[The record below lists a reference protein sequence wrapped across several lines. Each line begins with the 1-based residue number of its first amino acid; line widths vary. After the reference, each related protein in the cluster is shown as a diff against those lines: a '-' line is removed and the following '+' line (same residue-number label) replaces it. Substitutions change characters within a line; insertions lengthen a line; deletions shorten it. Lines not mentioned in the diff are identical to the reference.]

1 MESIDSDAECRGLE
15 LRIHRSLKQFQVH
28 LVGGAAGLAA
38 TLFLGPRTNRFGEK
52 GSQQMSNP
60 TNAVLGTF
68 MLWWGWLAFNT
79 GSTYGISLGRWRLA
93 ARFGVLTGFFFR
105 RFSGLD

>member
-1 MESIDSDAECRGLE
+1 MLNAE
-15 LRIHRSLKQFQVH
+15 VH

-68 MLWWGWLAFNT
+68 MLWWGWF
-79 GSTYGISLGRWRLA
+79 
-93 ARFGVLTGFFFR
+93 
-105 RFSGLD
+105 GLDLRGFQAVPDL